1 MAFVYE
7 NVNDNLLL
15 LPDTGIGVGLS
26 NLDTIFSTI
35 YTVRQQARENLKS
48 LLLTRIGERYMQPTF
63 GTRLLEIIFQPNT
76 HDLKPEIEDILVE
89 PINSWLPYIVIDGID
104 ITTAEDTPNLP
115 YQTQISILYS
125 IQNFSTDTI
134 TIFANNDNTL
144 SVV

>member
-7 NVNDNLLL
+7 NVNNNLL

-26 NLDTIFSTI
+26 NLDTIFSTVYNI
-35 YTVRQQARENLKS
+35 QQQTRENLKS
-48 LLLTRIGERYMQPTF
+48 LLLTRIGERYMQPVF

-76 HDLKPEIEDILVE
+76 NDLKPEIEDILLE
-89 PINSWLPYIVIDGID
+89 SINNWLPYILVDAIN
-104 ITTAEDTPNLP
+104 ITTAEDTPELP
-115 YQTQISILYS
+115 HQIQISILYS
-125 IQNFSTDTI
+125 IQNFGKDTI

>member
-1 MAFVYE
+1 
-7 NVNDNLLL
+7 
-15 LPDTGIGVGLS
+15 
-26 NLDTIFSTI
+26 
-35 YTVRQQARENLKS
+35 
-48 LLLTRIGERYMQPTF
+48 MQPTF

>member
-7 NVNDNLLL
+7 NVNNNLS
-15 LPDTGIGVGLS
+15 PDTGIGAGLS

-35 YTVRQQARENLKS
+35 YTVQQQSRENLKS
-48 LLLTRIGERYMQPTF
+48 LLLTRIGERQMQPTY

-76 HDLKPEIEDILVE
+76 HDLKPEIEDIIVE
-89 PINSWLPYIVIDGID
+89 PINNWLPYIVIDAIN

-125 IQNFSTDTI
+125 IQNFEEETI